1 MKKKRNG
8 NYSSP
13 SIEVYEIETE
23 SLLDM
28 SPIEGEGGNEGNT
41 GEGEDDGSGDIL
53 SKGRNDFYE
62 W

>member
-23 SLLDM
+23 SLINNSFVD
-28 SPIEGEGGNEGNT
+28 GEEEGNT